1 MDILLKTT
9 SYTVTDTLSLSDTP
23 VTDTFKI
30 DTPFMDI
37 SYTVTDTL
45 SLSDTSVT
53 DTFKIDTPLMDIS
66 FTDTPSRTHFRDTLS
81 METLLKTTL
90 YTVRVTLVMYS
101 LGVSDAWFGLYLHG
115 AA

>member
-30 DTPFMDI
+30 DTPFM
-37 SYTVTDTL
+37 V
-45 SLSDTSVT
+45 SLSDTPVT
-53 DTFKIDTPLMDIS
+53 DTFKIDTPFMDIS

-90 YTVRVTLVMYS
+90 YTVRVTLVMYF